1 MTMLVSTGATCS
13 HEEGGNVHVQL
24 VRVMYLAMRFDA
36 RLRAAAV
43 PFSLRTVREAPRI
56 ELRNSSYKCSR
67 HKLTHN
73 RQHSFRTVSIAY
85 LVHPRKLRQ
94 CGS

>member
-24 VRVMYLAMRFDA
+24 VRVMYLVMRFDA

-43 PFSLRTVREAPRI
+43 PFLLRTVGKASPI
-56 ELRNSSYKCSR
+56 ELHNSSYKCS
-67 HKLTHN
+67 
-73 RQHSFRTVSIAY
+73 
-85 LVHPRKLRQ
+85 
-94 CGS
+94 